1 MARYVTRFELT
12 NPVNDYDAAADY
24 LREPMTEYLIND
36 LDYLH
41 LEHLQ
46 GKIENIE
53 WVLEDEES
61 GYIELTTTEP
71 IAWDDLVKI
80 SDWVRGQCSDG
91 LGEGFEQQPFAEV
104 RYKDED
110 EDGYLNYDTDM
121 ASFDWRTNK
130 YRFIKVSD
138 SRKVKDG
145 LQTTGYEYDA
155 FNSKQEGENTYLQV
169 AALGNPDAITEYG
182 YGEYATEDY
191 TDDYYVLQSSDP
203 EDVLDLWHIYAYNSD
218 VAINLPRNDKY
229 IVDEDNDSMYL
240 LIRVDRESDIAKY
253 QSGNWGSTDTNIKF
267 RNRNLILVSVK
278 AEKRS
283 YG

>member
-24 LREPMTEYLIND
+24 LREPMTEYLIDD

-104 RYKDED
+104 RYED
-110 EDGYLNYDTDM
+110 EEDEYGYSNYDTDM

-138 SRKVKDG
+138 SRKAEKDLTDEELDFIG
-145 LQTTGYEYDA
+145 LTRDQVQGAADEFGVSPRA
-155 FNSKQEGENTYLQV
+155 V
-169 AALGNPDAITEYG
+169 AAW
-182 YGEYATEDY
+182 YGEWRGMTDEDY
-191 TDDYYVLQSSDP
+191 KAGEKFDRLLKKTMGRKAYDRADIDAELPNCVWDKNVRNYYMTGGRTLYEQ
-203 EDVLDLWHIYAYNSD
+203 EQG
-218 VAINLPRNDKY
+218 
-229 IVDEDNDSMYL
+229 VDAD
-240 LIRVDRESDIAKY
+240 
-253 QSGNWGSTDTNIKF
+253 F
-267 RNRNLILVSVK
+267 
-278 AEKRS
+278 
-283 YG
+283 